1 MFIFAHVLSFSLSA
15 VLFLLFL
22 TGMLRKNKR
31 IVFLRATAIWMLF
44 DLILH
49 IGFLEDKLPLHICN
63 IMEIITFV
71 TLFTNWQRGYEA
83 LLFVGMIGAFISM
96 LTGVVPED
104 RPEAMRYL
112 YLIGHI
118 NLFFFPVALTF
129 YLKMRPRPK
138 AWWIVVV
145 SFVPV
150 TILVMIFD
158 YVFDKNYMFLGSPVV
173 ESPFIW
179 PWPYYIIQGWAL
191 YLGVSFLLSRVFR
204 AVDKKERLEKR
215 ALLLTI
221 AGGGGH
227 LEAAKAKMG
236 ELYENYPGIEV
247 LQKDLFLDFLPLLG
261 KPVLSSWNR
270 SQVAGKSASLGKFFS
285 KVQKIGEYL
294 MGPLVFFLLVRFLEK
309 NRISMIIDTQA
320 FGTRAIIRAI
330 RYMRSWHGQEIYLEK
345 SLTELPTKEFN
356 FFAESIRNL
365 SLKDRG
371 FLKLR
376 TTEPLLEEGETD
388 GGFWQKYYSLSLSS
402 VIYGSLPVRG
412 SFLKYSDPKVSER
425 ELTVSLEEGP
435 FLITAHDKVA
445 LILLG
450 SNPDKKAVKSYIE
463 EFLLK
468 AKEIVKGGHRHIL
481 LVFCS
486 KQEDL
491 KEEIK
496 EIAKRAENLIIV
508 ALGYQR
514 EEVTAALLHRADLT
528 LTRSGG
534 VTSMELLLVSRGQIL
549 IHKGEGS
556 LGMPVWEFGN
566 FSYLEAK
573 KNAALVT
580 PKTLLNFNLSYFD
593 R

>member
-1 MFIFAHVLSFSLSA
+1 MIIFLHAREVSFFIIL
-15 VLFLLFL
+15 LLFL
-22 TGMLRKNKR
+22 
-31 IVFLRATAIWMLF
+31 ATAFLSKKSQEISLKVLAVW
-44 DLILH
+44 LILELFLNA
-49 IGFLEDKLPLHICN
+49 IFLEEKLPLHICN
-63 IMEIITFV
+63 IMQIAIFFAV
-71 TLFTNWQRGYEA
+71 FRRAQLAYEM
-83 LLFVGMIGAFISM
+83 LLFIGFIGGA
-96 LTGVVPED
+96 LAALRGEIPLD
-104 RPEAMRYL
+104 RGDVMKSL
-112 YLIGHI
+112 YLFGHS
-118 NLFFFPVALTF
+118 NLVFFPIALTF

-138 AWWIVVV
+138 AWWAVVL
-145 SFVPV
+145 SFIPLTIFV
-150 TILVMIFD
+150 TIFD
-158 YVFDKNYMFLGSPVV
+158 DLFDKNYMFLRTPVMA
-173 ESPFIW
+173 SPFIW
-179 PWPYYIIQGWAL
+179 PWPYYILQGFL
-191 YLGVSFLLSRVFR
+191 GYLGTSFLLSRVFR

-227 LEAAKAKMG
+227 LEAAKAKMR
-236 ELYENYPGIEV
+236 ELAENYPGIGV
-247 LQKDLFLDFLPLLG
+247 LQKDLFLDFLPLVG
-261 KPVLSSWNR
+261 KPILSSWNR
-270 SQVAGKSASLGKFFS
+270 SQVAGKSASLSKFFS

-309 NRISMIIDTQA
+309 NRISVIIDTQA

-330 RYMRSWHGQEIYLEK
+330 RYMRWWHGQEIYLEK

-365 SLKDRG
+365 SLKDRA

-376 TTEPLLEEGETD
+376 TTEPLLEEGERD
-388 GGFWQKYYSLSLSS
+388 GSFWQKYYSLSLSS
-402 VIYGSLPVRG
+402 VLYGSLPVRA

-425 ELTVSLEEGP
+425 ELTVLLEEGP

-450 SNPDKKAVKSYIE
+450 SNPDKKAVKGYIE

-468 AKEIVKGGHRHIL
+468 AKGIRKGGHRHIL
-481 LVFCS
+481 LIFCS

-508 ALGYQR
+508 PLGYQK

-534 VTSMELLLVSRGQIL
+534 LTSMELLLVSRGQIL

-556 LGMPVWEFGN
+556 VGMPVWEFGN